1 MLKMRIKTADF
12 KYILPRTVK
21 ALIGNVDK
29 RCVEIGKY
37 IRDTGATVRRA
48 AAVFGISKSTVHID
62 VTKRLRNIDKILYD
76 EVKKVLEENKAQRH
90 IRGGIAT
97 REKYSKIKKQK

>member
-1 MLKMRIKTADF
+1 MKT
-12 KYILPRTVK
+12 
-21 ALIGNVDK
+21 LIGYVDK
-29 RCVEIGKY
+29 RCVEIGEY

-62 VTKRLRNIDKILYD
+62 VTKRLRDIDKPLYD
-76 EVKKVLEENKAQRH
+76 DVKKVLEENKAQRH

-97 REKYSKIKKQK
+97 REKYSKMKKR

>member
-1 MLKMRIKTADF
+1 M
-12 KYILPRTVK
+12 
-21 ALIGNVDK
+21 IGNVEK

-37 IRDTGATVRRA
+37 IKDTGATVRQA

-62 VTKRLRNIDKILYD
+62 VTKRLYEVDRILYND
-76 EVKKVLEENKAQRH
+76 VHKVLEENKAQRH

-97 REKYSKIKKQK
+97 KEKYSKIKKNL